1 MLALLR
7 AHGTLVSWEPLA
19 VFGRSV
25 AVFAAHT
32 EAASV
37 KRALDRLV
45 LEYEDNDKSIL
56 RVYFAS
62 ETPLSTL
69 PDGMLCPTRS
79 LDGVQYLEPPPP
91 VREFLISPPG
101 SPPVGW
107 EPVAEES
114 PNTKTLAEDL
124 MKALTRLAEEQ
135 SAEERAAEGPVLI
148 IPESSGDVPSVLVH
162 ESEGSTTTDSKHSI
176 TETKTG
182 IAGMHT
188 ARPPL

>member
-19 VFGRSV
+19 AFGRSV
-25 AVFAAHT
+25 AVFAAPT

-45 LEYEDNDKSIL
+45 LEYEDDDKSIL
-56 RVYFAS
+56 RVYFAN
-62 ETPLSTL
+62 ETPLSAL
-69 PDGMLCPTRS
+69 PDGTLCPTRS
-79 LDGVQYLEPPPP
+79 LDVVQYLEPPPP

-107 EPVAEES
+107 EPVVEES
-114 PNTKTLAEDL
+114 PNTQTLAEDL

-135 SAEERAAEGPVLI
+135 SAEERTAEGPVLI

-176 TETKTG
+176 AETKTG